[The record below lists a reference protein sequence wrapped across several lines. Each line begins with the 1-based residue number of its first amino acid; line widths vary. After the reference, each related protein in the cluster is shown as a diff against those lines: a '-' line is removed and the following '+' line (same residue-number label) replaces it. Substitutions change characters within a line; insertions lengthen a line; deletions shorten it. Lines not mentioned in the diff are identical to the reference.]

1 MTEKIIKTFRIDN
14 EILAKV
20 KEVEANGNFTFSEI
34 VNSALFHF
42 LKTADIKNSFGGA
55 EKLKNEKKIRIE
67 LTQADYD
74 FFSNLAKMHGFS
86 STSKEIKFQL
96 INLVYSDDR
105 LFNNI
110 EMIELRNAINDLNK
124 LGRNLRELLTCLK
137 QNNSYNFSVNYDK
150 FSVFTKSIND
160 QVKEATKLINKYIS
174 NLKIKV

>member
-1 MTEKIIKTFRIDN
+1 MSEKIIKTFRIDN
-14 EILAKV
+14 EILEKV

-42 LKTADIKNSFGGA
+42 LKAADIKNCFDGA

-124 LGRNLRELLTCLK
+124 LGRNLRELLTRLQ

-150 FSVFTKSIND
+150 FSVFTKSIDD

-174 NLKIKV
+174 DLKIKV

>member
-1 MTEKIIKTFRIDN
+1 MPEKVKKTFRIDD
-14 EILAKV
+14 EILL
-20 KEVEANGNFTFSEI
+20 EVQKLEANGNFTFSEI

-42 LKTADIKNSFGGA
+42 FKTADIKNGFDGA

-67 LTQADYD
+67 LTQVDYD

-86 STSKEIKFQL
+86 STSTEIKFQL
-96 INLVYSDDR
+96 INLIYSDDR

-124 LGRNLRELLTCLK
+124 LGRNLRELLARLR

-150 FSVFTKSIND
+150 FSVFTKSIDD
-160 QVKEATKLINKYIS
+160 QVKETTKLINKYIS
-174 NLKIKV
+174 DLKIKV

>member
-1 MTEKIIKTFRIDN
+1 MSEKIIKTFRINN

-42 LKTADIKNSFGGA
+42 LKTSDIKNGFDGA
-55 EKLKNEKKIRIE
+55 EKPKNEKKIRIE

-86 STSKEIKFQL
+86 SASKEIKFQL
-96 INLVYSDDR
+96 INLIYSDDR
-105 LFNNI
+105 LFNNV
-110 EMIELRNAINDLNK
+110 EMIELRDAINDLNK
-124 LGRNLRELLTCLK
+124 LGRNLRELLARLR

-150 FSVFTKSIND
+150 FSVFIKSIDD
-160 QVKEATKLINKYIS
+160 QVKEATKLINKYVS
-174 NLKIKV
+174 YLKIKV

>member
-1 MTEKIIKTFRIDN
+1 MSEKIIKTFRIDN
-14 EILAKV
+14 EILEKV

-42 LKTADIKNSFGGA
+42 LKTADIKNSFDRV

-67 LTQADYD
+67 LTQADYN

-96 INLVYSDDR
+96 MNLVYSDDR
-105 LFNNI
+105 LFNNM
-110 EMIELRNAINDLNK
+110 EMVELRTAINDLNK
-124 LGRNLRELLTCLK
+124 LGRNLRELLTRLQ

-150 FSVFTKSIND
+150 FSVFTKSIDD
-160 QVKEATKLINKYIS
+160 QVKEATKLINRYIS
-174 NLKIKV
+174 GLKIKV